1 MSRVISILDYI
12 PPVLADAEEQKQI
25 FKALNPEINML
36 WAEIERAQNNQFI
49 SSSDEYGVARRENML
64 SIKPKNTETLDDR
77 KFRLLSREIEKLPY
91 TYRVL
96 KNKLKALCG
105 ENGYTL
111 NIDYENEIVD
121 IKIELTS
128 RKSFDEVE
136 LMTEKMIPLNMVI
149 NISLLYNQNSLL
161 KKYTHK
167 QLSAYKHS
175 QLRNEVINNV

>member
-1 MSRVISILDYI
+1 M
-12 PPVLADAEEQKQI
+12 
-25 FKALNPEINML
+25 
-36 WAEIERAQNNQFI
+36 
-49 SSSDEYGVARRENML
+49 
-64 SIKPKNTETLDDR
+64 
-77 KFRLLSREIEKLPY
+77 
-91 TYRVL
+91 

-111 NIDYENEIVD
+111 NIDYDNEIVD

>member
-25 FKALNPEINML
+25 SKALNPEINML

-49 SSSDEYGVARRENML
+49 SSSDEYGVAHRENIL

-111 NIDYENEIVD
+111 NIDYDNEIIKVRVD
-121 IKIELTS
+121 LISKKAYE
-128 RKSFDEVE
+128 EVE
-136 LMTEKMIPLNMVI
+136 LMLEKMSPLNMLI
-149 NISLLYNQNSLL
+149 DLSLLYNSHKILSGFTHRQLNQ
-161 KKYTHK
+161 YTHK
-167 QLSAYKHS
+167 QL
-175 QLRNEVINNV
+175 REEVFINE

>member
-105 ENGYTL
+105 ENGYT
-111 NIDYENEIVD
+111 
-121 IKIELTS
+121 
-128 RKSFDEVE
+128 
-136 LMTEKMIPLNMVI
+136 
-149 NISLLYNQNSLL
+149 
-161 KKYTHK
+161 
-167 QLSAYKHS
+167 
-175 QLRNEVINNV
+175 

>member
-25 FKALNPEINML
+25 SKALNPEINML

-49 SSSDEYGVARRENML
+49 SSSDEYGVAHRENML

-111 NIDYENEIVD
+111 NIDYDNEIIKVRVD
-121 IKIELTS
+121 LISKKAYE
-128 RKSFDEVE
+128 EVE
-136 LMTEKMIPLNMVI
+136 LMLEKMSPLNMI
-149 NISLLYNQNSLL
+149 IDLYLLYNSHKILSGFTHRQLNQ
-161 KKYTHK
+161 YTHK
-167 QLSAYKHS
+167 QLREEV
-175 QLRNEVINNV
+175 LINE